1 MKAVNDSKVICNATL
16 FCNFHYIQGKQ
27 GKFKGA
33 GFGKYIRYRNQFTDK
48 GKYIY
53 RVYVVV
59 KSLAYLPLELSKA
72 LVNYF
77 INQVNSEEFIEKL
90 GLQDQN
96 ELLELLDNLSKDL
109 RLHGSNISWFQQLT
123 EANVWLDMTSNSV
136 MFPIVSYRS
145 FFSVRMICLFFL

>member
-16 FCNFHYIQGKQ
+16 YCNFHFIQGKQ
-27 GKFKGA
+27 GKFKTA
-33 GFGKYIRYRNQFTDK
+33 GLGKYIRYRNQFDEK

-77 INQVNSEEFIEKL
+77 LNQVNSEEYIEKL
-90 GLQDQN
+90 GLQDQT
-96 ELLELLDNLSKDL
+96 ELHELLDSLSKDL

-123 EANVWLDMTSNSV
+123 EAGVWLDMTSNSV
-136 MFPIVSYRS
+136 MFPIVRYLIRS
-145 FFSVRMICLFFL
+145 FY